1 MPLSFSD
8 WEQTQSAAHRGDPI
22 WKFDAYTLSLFLL
35 YQMRADLRAIRSRD
49 TVKARDQ
56 LRAAVASIGANFA
69 EGYSRPTLAD
79 RSRFYSYA
87 LGSVREAIW
96 WYSALEDEL
105 GDRVVVE
112 RVESLSRIRRLLV
125 GILKAVQ
132 ARQGGGG
139 FEV

>member
-35 YQMRADLRAIRSRD
+35 YQMRADLRAI
-49 TVKARDQ
+49 
-56 LRAAVASIGANFA
+56 
-69 EGYSRPTLAD
+69 